1 MGGNFLGSPEQ
12 QQQQQQGGGGRDGSD
27 WDSPAVVDSTS
38 ELRGIIPR
46 TVEEL
51 FARLADEGGGSFD
64 EEGPQAIVS
73 CSYMEA
79 RGEKL
84 DTPPPPP
91 LHSPR
96 Q

>member
-12 QQQQQQGGGGRDGSD
+12 QGGRED
-27 WDSPAVVDSTS
+27 WDSPTVVDSTS

-51 FARLADEGGGSFD
+51 FARLADEGGGTFD
-64 EEGPQAIVS
+64 EEGPEAIIS

-79 RGEKL
+79 RFHCGREG
-84 DTPPPPP
+84 
-91 LHSPR
+91 R
-96 Q
+96 